1 MYGMV
6 LKEFLKGLTRYSV

>member
-6 LKEFLKGLTRYSV
+6 LKAFLKGLTRYSV